1 MKKRTILGALL
12 LAAMLVMPFTAKA
25 QQYLVLTQSDGST
38 AEFALADNPV
48 ITLEDGNLVVTCG
61 ERQISTSLE
70 GTSYAF
76 SDTSTDIRE
85 VQNDS
90 QPQSEIAFGQVAFSG
105 LKAGNRIVVYTIDGR
120 QMTSVAASADGRA
133 TIDLSALPRGIY
145 VVKAPGKTIKVKN

>member
-90 QPQSEIAFGQVAFSG
+90 QPQSEVAFGQVAFSG

-120 QMTSVAASADGRA
+120 QMTFRRSLGRRSCHHRPERSATRYLCGEGPWKDYQG
-133 TIDLSALPRGIY
+133 
-145 VVKAPGKTIKVKN
+145 